1 MSNVEYLQYRRAYR
15 AEIEVYKAWLP
26 WKNRPH
32 FLWSLAD
39 MLKAFKVTKFDNLLR
54 RFRALE
60 SSLQKEMEKRGA
72 RAYLKADGEQSIY
85 SPQDIEDLIDDI
97 PSILVS
103 DSVQRL
109 GIEATDTIT
118 GGVLQEIYFLIR
130 ALREGVEAEAESRL
144 FLYVPSN
151 NEVYLRNRA
160 LFGDAVNDVF
170 SGAASDIENAGTC
183 YALEVYTACVFH
195 LMRVVEQGL
204 RALAETLS
212 IGFEVESWGRVIDQI
227 EAAIKAIDQEP
238 KSPDKIEKQLFYS
251 EAAAQF
257 RYFKNAWRNHAMHA
271 KQTYDE
277 DQAKKIM
284 ANVREF
290 MVYLATTLPKYQ
302 RNKKI

>member
-1 MSNVEYLQYRRAYR
+1 
-15 AEIEVYKAWLP
+15 
-26 WKNRPH
+26 
-32 FLWSLAD
+32 
-39 MLKAFKVTKFDNLLR
+39 MLEAFKVTEFDNLLR

-72 RAYLKADGEQSIY
+72 RAYLSAGGEQTIY
-85 SPQDIEDLIDDI
+85 SPQDIENLINDI

-109 GIEATDTIT
+109 GIEATYAIT

-160 LFGDAVNDVF
+160 LFGDAVNDAF
-170 SGAASDIENAGTC
+170 PGAASDIENAGTC

-195 LMRVVEQGL
+195 LMRVVEHGL
-204 RALAETLS
+204 QALAETLS
-212 IGFEVESWGRVIDQI
+212 IGFEVECWGRVIDQI

-238 KSPDKIEKQLFYS
+238 KSHDKIEKQRFYS

-257 RYFKNAWRNHAMHA
+257 RYFKNTWRNHAMHA

-277 DQAKKIM
+277 DEAKRIM
-284 ANVREF
+284 ANVRDF
-290 MVYLATTLPKYQ
+290 MVYLAAALPKYQ